1 MSQLDANGLPIDY
14 EQETALVW
22 VINPNGSEKIMR
34 ASELV
39 LDASTQSFEIF
50 YSGATNGWIL
60 N

>member
-1 MSQLDANGLPIDY
+1 MSQLDTNGLPINY
-14 EQETALVW
+14 EEESAFVW
-22 VINPNGSEKIMR
+22 KIIPNGTEKIMR

-50 YSGATNGWIL
+50 YSDATNGWIL